1 MPCNDDLSKYDW
13 LFLGAMAIASVLA
26 HLFAINFSWVEGQS
40 KLFTGLSYLSA
51 ILETCLAAVIS
62 LLVFDP
68 AGSLDLKFCGVKR
81 LSDWYTLFCNPQKP
95 DYISTV
101 HCTQEAVYPLYT
113 IVLTYYLF
121 SLIMFVLLRPAITL
135 KFSSHKSGRTPVFF
149 GLYALPI
156 LVIAHAVLGG
166 LLCELEVICFVQ
178 FSL

>member
-1 MPCNDDLSKYDW
+1 MNESSPLSICMPCNDDLSKYDW

-101 HCTQEAVYPLYT
+101 HCTQEAVYPL
-113 IVLTYYLF
+113 
-121 SLIMFVLLRPAITL
+121 
-135 KFSSHKSGRTPVFF
+135 
-149 GLYALPI
+149 
-156 LVIAHAVLGG
+156 
-166 LLCELEVICFVQ
+166 
-178 FSL
+178 